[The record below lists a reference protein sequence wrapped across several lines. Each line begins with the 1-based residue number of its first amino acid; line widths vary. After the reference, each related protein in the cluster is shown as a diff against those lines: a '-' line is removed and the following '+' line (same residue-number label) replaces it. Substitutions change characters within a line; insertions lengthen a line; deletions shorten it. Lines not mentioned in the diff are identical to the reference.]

1 MNIYTAPEAINIVNH
16 HPQQSVEPPDDNI
29 YKHNQPQY
37 AKKPAKRSYLYEK
50 LKSIFIAQRNSPTE
64 HQSDG
69 NPFYKSWLSF
79 KKGLPSNED
88 KSGEYDQFLTNFQDV
103 TIPIGIRTP
112 SIRVNVREDPTAA
125 WAAAAAF
132 LSAASFL
139 AMVVEMS
146 SLDCEHVDMRGRAR
160 PIFPVGAGPCGNVG
174 PKAMEN
180 VASPRTLFANVVAQ

>member
-1 MNIYTAPEAINIVNH
+1 MYVALIAPTT
-16 HPQQSVEPPDDNI
+16 
-29 YKHNQPQY
+29 
-37 AKKPAKRSYLYEK
+37 
-50 LKSIFIAQRNSPTE
+50 SPTDE
-64 HQSDG
+64 ERELFTRDFLRGSE
-69 NPFYKSWLSF
+69 S
-79 KKGLPSNED
+79 GL
-88 KSGEYDQFLTNFQDV
+88 
-103 TIPIGIRTP
+103 
-112 SIRVNVREDPTAA
+112 DPTAA

-174 PKAMEN
+174 PKALEN